1 MTKLANPCTKTEII
15 NRLATNESSNQIA
28 KDYDVSGQRIRQ
40 IRKENQELIEQKAQ
54 ELLKN
59 LPNIV
64 ETAKHDI
71 DISKRISKIIA
82 NCKDDELID
91 KLKEVKDILGFKQLT
106 NKLSADILR
115 AFGIFP
121 AQSPSLV
128 IQNIYGDDNSQN
140 ITISPSYQKFIDFQ
154 VGQRQIE
161 GKDTQHIDAKEDT
174 IDDSKPEN
182 VDNR

>member
-1 MTKLANPCTKTEII
+1 MTKLADPCAKEEII
-15 NRLATNESSNQIA
+15 NRLAINESSNQIA

-40 IRKENQELIEQKAQ
+40 IKKENQELIEQKAQ

-59 LPNIV
+59 VPDIV
-64 ETAKHDI
+64 ETAKNDV

-128 IQNIYGDDNSQN
+128 IQNIYGDDNSQH
-140 ITISPSYQKFIDFQ
+140 ITISASYQAFLDWQAEHAKPIDMP
-154 VGQRQIE
+154 
-161 GKDTQHIDAKEDT
+161 EDV
-174 IDDSKPEN
+174 DSN
-182 VDNR
+182 DN

>member
-1 MTKLANPCTKTEII
+1 MTKIVDIQKLQKRKLANPCTKMEII

-59 LPNIV
+59 LHNII

-71 DISKRISKIIA
+71 NISKRISKIIA
-82 NCKDDELID
+82 NCKDHELID

-115 AFGIFP
+115 AFGILP
-121 AQSPSLV
+121 ANTMGVV

-140 ITISPSYQKFIDFQ
+140 ITVISPSYQKFLDFQ
-154 VGQRQIE
+154 ADNKLIE
-161 GKDTQHIDAKEDT
+161 ADNTTDAIDEVK
-174 IDDSKPEN
+174 
-182 VDNR
+182 

>member
-140 ITISPSYQKFIDFQ
+140 ITISPSYQAFLDFQ
-154 VGQRQIE
+154 SNYVNN
-161 GKDTQHIDAKEDT
+161 KALDTDNTQ
-174 IDDSKPEN
+174 P
-182 VDNR
+182 VDEVSDNGDN